1 MILIAI
7 LYFVFSK
14 TLSLADEVNYIY
26 KVVDVID
33 GDTIIIDTENESK
46 LINRLGLKIRLQG
59 IDTPEKKGKCRK
71 EKELALE
78 ATKLLKNLV
87 YGKSVILKDVKW
99 DKFGGR
105 INAKIFI
112 DNVNIGQELLKNKL
126 AVEYFG
132 EKKSKDWCINRDFN

>member
-33 GDTIIIDTENESK
+33 GDTITINTENESK
-46 LINRLGLKIRLQG
+46 LINRLGLKIRLRG

-71 EKELALE
+71 EKELAIE
-78 ATKLLKNLV
+78 ATKLLKSLV

-132 EKKSKDWCINRDFN
+132 EKKSKDWCDMYN